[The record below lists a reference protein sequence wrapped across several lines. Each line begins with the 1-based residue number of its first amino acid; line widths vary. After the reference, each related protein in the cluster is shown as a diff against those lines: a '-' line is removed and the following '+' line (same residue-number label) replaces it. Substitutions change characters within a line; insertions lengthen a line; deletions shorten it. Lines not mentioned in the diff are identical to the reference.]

1 MAVQQPAPPPPRA
14 LGRLEQPI
22 RDALIEPIWH
32 EGVLESQPRLP
43 AHLLRQP
50 LPIERSALNDVD
62 TGAIFLPLRF
72 GLPVPGFLLP
82 VPLSVRGRIPS
93 LRGSAPSLRGGST
106 LGLVPALAHCRAVG
120 AVPLVIAG
128 RAICQLRHA
137 ASIPRGSDTVGS
149 SSRLTIGGSWRSAFA
164 APRPHSAAGV
174 TPSGRASF
182 GSRTQVL
189 ARPSGGRAQ
198 ACGSALAVVEGGPVR
213 AAALDRCP

>member
-93 LRGSAPSLRGGST
+93 LRGGST

-137 ASIPRGSDTVGS
+137 ARIPRGSDTVGS

-213 AAALDRCP
+213 AAALGRCP

>member
-93 LRGSAPSLRGGST
+93 LRGGST

-137 ASIPRGSDTVGS
+137 ASIPRGSDTVGVLVAFDDRRILALS
-149 SSRLTIGGSWRSAFA
+149 LCRSAS
-164 APRPHSAAGV
+164 HSAAGV

>member
-93 LRGSAPSLRGGST
+93 LRGGST

-137 ASIPRGSDTVGS
+137 ASIPRGSDTVGVLVAFDDRRILALS
-149 SSRLTIGGSWRSAFA
+149 LCRSA
-164 APRPHSAAGV
+164 
-174 TPSGRASF
+174 
-182 GSRTQVL
+182 
-189 ARPSGGRAQ
+189 
-198 ACGSALAVVEGGPVR
+198 
-213 AAALDRCP
+213 

>member
-72 GLPVPGFLLP
+72 GLPLPGFLLP
-82 VPLSVRGRIPS
+82 VPLSVRGRI
-93 LRGSAPSLRGGST
+93 PSLRGGST

-198 ACGSALAVVEGGPVR
+198 ACGSALAVVEGGP
-213 AAALDRCP
+213 

>member
-82 VPLSVRGRIPS
+82 VPLSVRGRI
-93 LRGSAPSLRGGST
+93 PSLRGGST